1 MTFDSEERKGKMQD
15 ETTKPC
21 RMCCQPIPERARKCP
36 HCHHLQTATQA
47 FFHNPG
53 AQVLMGAG
61 VALLGLVIFVVVMSN
76 VFDHRGREFSDFK
89 SSLKVVDTSTA
100 FSTTKQ
106 QDVVVV
112 VGAIENGSDVSWT
125 WPQIEVVFK
134 DASGKVTD
142 AHQVQ
147 GPRLVLRK
155 DRTAFSVTVPRL
167 FPEDK
172 YVSHEVKLL
181 DASEARRGFVD

>member
-1 MTFDSEERKGKMQD
+1 MEN

-21 RMCCQPIPERARKCP
+21 RMCCQAIPERARKCP
-36 HCHHLQTATQA
+36 HCHHLQSATQA

-61 VALLGLVIFVVVMSN
+61 VALLGLVLFVLVMSN
-76 VFDHRGREFSDFK
+76 VFDHKGREFSNFK
-89 SSLKVVDTSTA
+89 GSLKVLETRIA
-100 FSTTKQ
+100 FSTTRQ

-125 WPQIEVVFK
+125 YPQMEIVFR
-134 DASGKVTD
+134 DSDGKVTD
-142 AHQVQ
+142 AQQVQ

-155 DRTAFSVTVPRL
+155 ERTAFSVTVARL
-167 FPEDK
+167 FPETK
-172 YVSHEVKLL
+172 YVTHEVRLL
-181 DASEARRGFVD
+181 DASETRRGFVD